1 MFSSEILKECIL
13 TYTGYHLIALKLLFL
28 WLICYKMSLNYN
40 LYNTIF
46 LKILFALNYL
56 IILILNISYTID
68 LLNSQDIYESF
79 ARFARDY
86 FDNVEFLVIS
96 LTPLTPLTP
105 LALKVFKK
113 LIYLYICLFLML
125 NILVIRFG
133 TSLIIFLSNAL
144 NK

>member
-79 ARFARDY
+79 ARDY
-86 FDNVEFLVIS
+86 FDNVEFLVTS
-96 LTPLTPLTP
+96 LTP
-105 LALKVFKK
+105 LALKAFKK